1 MSYNTIRINELAKE
15 LNISNKELI
24 AKLEKISIVGKTH
37 SSTLTLD
44 QVKKIKEF
52 IANGDKVAKPQ
63 KPKAFIVKKSKE
75 VEKVEKPEVSD
86 KKEVVKNEQKPES
99 NSTSV

>member
-44 QVKKIKEF
+44 QVKKIKDF
-52 IANGDKVAKPQ
+52 IANGDKVVKPQ
-63 KPKAFIVKKSKE
+63 KPKAFIVKKSK
-75 VEKVEKPEVSD
+75 
-86 KKEVVKNEQKPES
+86 
-99 NSTSV
+99 